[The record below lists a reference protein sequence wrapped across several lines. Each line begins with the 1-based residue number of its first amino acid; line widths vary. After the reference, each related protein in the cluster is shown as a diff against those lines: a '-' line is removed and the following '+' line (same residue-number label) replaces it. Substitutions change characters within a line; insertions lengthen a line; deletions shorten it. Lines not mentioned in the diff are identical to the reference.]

1 MFEDRFL
8 ETIKQQLLI
17 SKVVPVTIN
26 PKNILKSLLA
36 VENKLEEENLYQSI
50 CKKQELII
58 KNLNEENADVILSIC
73 KFIKL
78 EIIKQMEGSKEDIK
92 QGVLKQIEI
101 ECINWPQY
109 KNPRWPEY
117 LEYFNNLSI
126 QLINH
131 TYMLMEQILIDLT
144 TKPFVCE
151 EFHQYITDKLE
162 HCMIVLSMEMSDFAR
177 VINNEIF
184 YWELKKYFNSII
196 QNVHLYIN
204 RTSLFCNTQMEYLN
218 ETLTKYH
225 TLANIRTYQ
234 ILQIE
239 TSQYIID
246 QCHVSLKEMLFH
258 RIEFEIFDKDLVKQ
272 IIRHFYEYS
281 PLNQG
286 LYEMSTLT
294 KSFQDAI
301 QMYYILD
308 DKYFATADLDS
319 KLFAQD
325 EECIKYKIWLN
336 EKRKQQSA
344 LANQPVLKGSVGAGL
359 GCLIVDSVDPKIPW
373 DEKLK
378 RAGISSVA
386 TGLVGAAMRIP
397 VVGVILSQ
405 ALLFYAIRV
414 QANNKVVDKSEK
426 MKNIAHLG
434 FQSSFG
440 IGTAVAGQIL
450 IPIPVLGALIGGT
463 VGGVFM
469 GLYTKFII
477 PKTKPSI
484 KVMINELMGRQYG
497 DGLFQYDDQ
506 VLKIM
511 KINQQ
516 HYFGLKPENLS
527 DCQWLT
533 ILMVYMINEIH
544 YLTNVQGLEK
554 INELQQQIEKKPKDE
569 NKLIK
574 QIKEVET
581 ELEQQEIINV
591 KMERSRYY
599 IQEQEINT
607 LQIVDKVGEFING
620 MIANFRL

>member
-1 MFEDRFL
+1 MFEDKYL
-8 ETIKQQLLI
+8 ETLQQQLLL
-17 SKVVPVTIN
+17 SKVVPIILS

-36 VENKLEEENLYQSI
+36 AENMLDQEHLYQSI

-58 KNLNEENADVILSIC
+58 NNLNEENADVILCIC
-73 KFIKL
+73 KFIKI
-78 EIIKQMEGSKEDIK
+78 EFDKQKEGRRDEIK

-117 LEYFNNLSI
+117 LEYFNGISI
-126 QLINH
+126 KLINH
-131 TYMLMEQILIDLT
+131 TYMLIEQILIDLT
-144 TKPFVCE
+144 TKQFICE
-151 EFHQYITDKLE
+151 EFHQYMTDKLE
-162 HCMIVLSMEMSDFAR
+162 HCMVVLSMEMSDFAR

-184 YWELKKYFNSII
+184 YLELKKYFNTII

-246 QCHVSLKEMLFH
+246 QCHQSLNEMKFH
-258 RIEFEIFDKDLVKQ
+258 RVEFEIFDKDLVKQ
-272 IIRHFYEYS
+272 IIRYFYEYS
-281 PLNQG
+281 PLSLG
-286 LYEMSTLT
+286 LYELSTLT

-308 DKYFATADLDS
+308 DQYFLTADLDT

-325 EECIKYKIWLN
+325 EECIKYKIWLD
-336 EKRKQQSA
+336 EKRKKQSQ
-344 LANQPVLKGSVGAGL
+344 LGNQPVIKGSVGAGL

-378 RAGISSVA
+378 RAGISSIA

-405 ALLFYAIRV
+405 ALLFYAIRI
-414 QANNKVVDKSEK
+414 QANNKVVDKGEK
-426 MKNIAHLG
+426 IKNIAHLG

-440 IGTAVAGQIL
+440 IGTVIAGQIL

-484 KVMINELMGRQYG
+484 KLMINDLMTRQYA
-497 DGLFQYDDQ
+497 DGLFQYEDQ

-516 HYFGLKPENLS
+516 HYFGLKPDHLNE
-527 DCQWLT
+527 CQWLT
-533 ILMVYMINEIH
+533 ILMVYMVNEIH
-544 YLTNVQGLEK
+544 YLSNVQGLEK

-569 NKLIK
+569 TKLIK

-607 LQIVDKVGEFING
+607 LQIVDKIGEFING